1 MWKAWRAESVAAN
14 PAREIDEDDGT
25 GWLSGS
31 PCALRP
37 GDKMDETELKFA
49 LAPAALKPLRARAA
63 QLAGRRLPTRGRQVT
78 STYFDTAGRDLH
90 QNGIALRL
98 RRDGGRWVQTVK
110 ASAGLTAGLQT
121 AQEADAVLTD
131 GRLDL
136 AAIPD
141 AALARQLS
149 RVIEGHDLVP
159 LCETAMQRIRTDV
172 TSADGSRVAIV
183 FDTGEIRANGAAQP
197 FAELELEL
205 IDGNLAALYEIAR
218 ALFDA
223 GRPAFSTLSKPER
236 GALLAETGR
245 IEPEPAPRKAHPSPV
260 GRKQPAEDAAQAVLR
275 EAFAQIAANVAA
287 VAAGD
292 DPEGPHRLRVGLR
305 RLRTAMLLF
314 RPVIGC
320 PEMNRLGAEARW
332 LGQEA
337 GALRDLDVAI
347 DGIVAPASA
356 AHPAE
361 PGFATLLAAL
371 GDRRT
376 ARRAALRAVLDA
388 PRTGGFLLDLA
399 QFIETRGWQG
409 SWGSG
414 PPAPAAAPLRD
425 VARDALARRWRTVAR
440 RARGIET
447 LPADARHELRKALKK
462 LRYGVD
468 FLGPVFKPKSV
479 RDFIQHLKTLQD
491 LFGDLNDLAMAEA
504 LLTGPDAPAG
514 TDPAAQRAV
523 GLILGARGVR
533 AELAWRQARQL
544 WDEVKAAPKFW
555 R

>member
-1 MWKAWRAESVAAN
+1 ME
-14 PAREIDEDDGT
+14 
-25 GWLSGS
+25 
-31 PCALRP
+31 
-37 GDKMDETELKFA
+37 ETELKFA

-121 AQEADAVLTD
+121 AQETDTVLPD
-131 GRLDL
+131 GQPEP
-136 AAIPD
+136 AAISD

-149 RVIEGHDLVP
+149 RVIAGNDLVP

-183 FDTGEIRANGAAQP
+183 FDSGEIRANGAAEP

-205 IDGNLAALYEIAR
+205 IDGDLAALYEIAR
-218 ALFDA
+218 ALFSG

-245 IEPEPAPRKAHPSPV
+245 IEPEPAPRKAYPSPV
-260 GRKQPAEDAAQAVLR
+260 GRRQPAEDAAQTVLR
-275 EAFAQIAANVAA
+275 EALAQIVANVAA

-320 PEMNRLGAEARW
+320 PEMDRLRAEARW

-347 DGIVAPASA
+347 HGIVAPASA

-371 GDRRT
+371 DDRRK
-376 ARRAALRAVLDA
+376 ARRAALRAILDA

-409 SWGSG
+409 SWESG

-447 LPADARHELRKALKK
+447 LSVEARHELRKALKK

-468 FLGPVFKPKSV
+468 FLGPVFTPKQVSA
-479 RDFIQHLKTLQD
+479 FIQHLKTLQD

-504 LLTGPDAPAG
+504 LFTGADAPAAA
-514 TDPAAQRAV
+514 DPDAQRAAGMV
-523 GLILGARGVR
+523 LGARGAR
-533 AELAWRQARQL
+533 AEAAWAHARAEWEAL
-544 WDEVKAAPKFW
+544 RAAPKFW
-555 R
+555 H